1 MAAVTLVGYRCAL
14 SLGSRGGRRLGR
26 PGRAPDDHICQIR
39 LPPPP
44 SLHIRSQSIYIGE
57 HWLKWGPNTIGLV
70 HFWKFLHNFAID
82 GNQNFFDKL
91 SAKKFSWIQSTKC
104 CSRIVSGSTFG
115 GQAATGPLARVQA
128 EHNCPGFSTSLLPL
142 SAQLWLSSLV
152 TSGFLLL
159 LPAQAATLTSC
170 TGVSSS
176 ATECHVVPATE
187 TRPHGPSN
195 CNWPPGP
202 GSAHPAQATW
212 QPELWL
218 AVGDLYP
225 HPAGLAC
232 HGPAWHMNGLA
243 GRTYVSCHP
252 SHQPS
257 YSLAHYFCNMGNGS
271 LNEVMNL
278 NI

>member
-1 MAAVTLVGYRCAL
+1 MQQ
-14 SLGSRGGRRLGR
+14 SFLGR
-26 PGRAPDDHICQIR
+26 GVQA
-39 LPPPP
+39 
-44 SLHIRSQSIYIGE
+44 
-57 HWLKWGPNTIGLV
+57 
-70 HFWKFLHNFAID
+70 
-82 GNQNFFDKL
+82 
-91 SAKKFSWIQSTKC
+91 C
-104 CSRIVSGSTFG
+104 CRIVSGRRRVLWRLLQTGHTGQSTGWAQLSSRPAG
-115 GQAATGPLARVQA
+115 GGGGGGGCLAPA
-128 EHNCPGFSTSLLPL
+128 CSASPP
-142 SAQLWLSSLV
+142 AQLWLSSLV

-278 NI
+278 NT

>member
-1 MAAVTLVGYRCAL
+1 MEAGANRPHRPEY
-14 SLGSRGGRRLGR
+14 RLGTTVQQA
-26 PGRAPDDHICQIR
+26 GGGGGGGGCCLAPACSAS
-39 LPPPP
+39 PP
-44 SLHIRSQSIYIGE
+44 
-57 HWLKWGPNTIGLV
+57 
-70 HFWKFLHNFAID
+70 
-82 GNQNFFDKL
+82 
-91 SAKKFSWIQSTKC
+91 
-104 CSRIVSGSTFG
+104 
-115 GQAATGPLARVQA
+115 
-128 EHNCPGFSTSLLPL
+128 
-142 SAQLWLSSLV
+142 AQLWLSSLV